1 MRSTDGPAR
10 RRGSAA
16 IDLAASLAA
25 LPDRSYAEL
34 QSEWRRLYRSPP
46 PKKLSR
52 DVLELGIAW
61 KLQEAALG
69 GLGAASKRQL
79 GALAKAIA
87 DGGEIAQPRA
97 VSLKFG
103 ARLVREWNGETHDVL
118 VVKNGFRWRDETWPS
133 LSAIAREI
141 TGTRWSGPRFF
152 GLPDGTVAAPVRSP
166 RHETLEPADG

>member
-1 MRSTDGPAR
+1 MGDTDRPTR
-10 RRGSAA
+10 RRRSAA
-16 IDLAASLAA
+16 SNLAADLAG

-34 QSEWRRLYRSPP
+34 QAEWRRLYRAPP

-52 DVLELGIAW
+52 DVLELAIAW

-69 GLGAASKRQL
+69 GLSAAAKRQL
-79 GALAKAIA
+79 EALAQSMAT
-87 DGGEIAQPRA
+87 GGDIAQPRA
-97 VSLKFG
+97 VSLKLG

-118 VVKNGFRWRDETWPS
+118 VVEGGFRWRGERWPS

-152 GLPDGTVAAPVRSP
+152 GLPDGTGVVPTRRPQPKA
-166 RHETLEPADG
+166 LEAADG